1 MVHWDLAPSMDD
13 GQQLEVLLYS
23 LPLLPLSETM
33 QITSFS
39 DDAKPTIPDLHGNLI
54 RLTWLSFSWLKILCL
69 HATKGTVTNADT
81 LRCLHHWSLTDLRWG
96 TEMTLSQRHTHSLL
110 SISLC
115 SQDLSCGRTKWLG
128 RKASDIEMPA
138 VMSHDTSRGVKHIL
152 KIGTKASVFLKK
164 RKDLD
169 GRSDAKTVKSLWK
182 SNENTWRGLSHTH

>member
-1 MVHWDLAPSMDD
+1 MFAS
-13 GQQLEVLLYS
+13 LE
-23 LPLLPLSETM
+23 
-33 QITSFS
+33 
-39 DDAKPTIPDLHGNLI
+39 
-54 RLTWLSFSWLKILCL
+54 
-69 HATKGTVTNADT
+69 
-81 LRCLHHWSLTDLRWG
+81 SLTDLRWG
-96 TEMTLSQRHTHSLL
+96 TEMTLSQRHTRSLL

-138 VMSHDTSRGVKHIL
+138 VMSRDTSRGVKHIL

-182 SNENTWRGLSHTH
+182 SNEIGLSHTH